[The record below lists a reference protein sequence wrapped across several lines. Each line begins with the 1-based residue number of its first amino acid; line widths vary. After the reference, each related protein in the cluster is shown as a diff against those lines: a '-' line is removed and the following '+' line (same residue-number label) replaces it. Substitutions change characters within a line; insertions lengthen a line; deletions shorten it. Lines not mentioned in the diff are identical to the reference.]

1 MLDIKQIPLDKINQ
15 NKNINAR
22 FVRMKNMMD
31 VKMAIEYHGLQAV
44 LDSLFSDNTYSKD
57 LENYL
62 TNMVKS
68 SKIVSVEWETKWIIL

>member
-1 MLDIKQIPLDKINQ
+1 MLKEFSEQEEM
-15 NKNINAR
+15 R
-22 FVRMKNMMD
+22 FHYSMMD

-68 SKIVSVEWETKWIIL
+68 SKIVSVE